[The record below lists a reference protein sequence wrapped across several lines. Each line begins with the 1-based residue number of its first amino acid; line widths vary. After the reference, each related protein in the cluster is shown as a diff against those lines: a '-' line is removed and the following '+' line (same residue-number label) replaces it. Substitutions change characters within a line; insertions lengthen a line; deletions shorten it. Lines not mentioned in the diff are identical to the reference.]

1 MAFMVVFMGIEVCWV
16 SKRQSATV
24 FFSSALLFVFY
35 LFDIDLIAIFIDL
48 ISWLLVLSW
57 KCLAFRFVLMGI
69 DVY

>member
-1 MAFMVVFMGIEVCWV
+1 MGIEVYWV

-24 FFSSALLFVFY
+24 FFSSALLFVFS
-35 LFDIDLIAIFIDL
+35 LFDVDLIAIFIDL

-57 KCLAFRFVLMGI
+57 KCLVFRFVLMGI